1 MDRSLIIFLIWLALA
16 AIGVIS
22 KAVKNAREK
31 GNGAPAHK
39 TSTLDE
45 ILEHIQQA
53 QSKAEQ
59 SKATKADWKSTPGKI
74 QFTPADEGIASTTPV
89 DTTPAAKP
97 KKGNAAK
104 DNEGKMDF
112 DPVDMVIYSEIM
124 QPGYEKY

>member
-1 MDRSLIIFLIWLALA
+1 MDSSLIVILIWLSLA

-31 GNGAPAHK
+31 SNSAPSPKA
-39 TSTLDE
+39 SSLDE

-53 QSKAEQ
+53 QRKAAQ
-59 SKATKADWKSTPGKI
+59 PQAAKAGKKSAPQKR
-74 QFTPADEGIASTTPV
+74 FTPADEGIPSTTPV
-89 DTTPAAKP
+89 DTTPAPKA
-97 KKGNAAK
+97 KKGESTK

-124 QPGYEKY
+124 KPGYEKY

>member
-59 SKATKADWKSTPGKI
+59 FKAT
-74 QFTPADEGIASTTPV
+74 DEGIASTTPV

-112 DPVDMVIYSEIM
+112 DPVDMVIFSEIM

>member
-1 MDRSLIIFLIWLALA
+1 MESSLIIFLIWLALA

-22 KAVKNAREK
+22 KVVKNAREK
-31 GNGAPAHK
+31 GNITQAHK
-39 TSTLDE
+39 TSTFDE

-53 QSKAEQ
+53 QSREEH
-59 SKATKADWKSTPGKI
+59 SKATKADWESTPGKI
-74 QFTPADEGIASTTPV
+74 QFTPADEGIASTTPA

-97 KKGNAAK
+97 KKSNAAK

>member
-31 GNGAPAHK
+31 GNGARAHK

-45 ILEHIQQA
+45 IMEHIQQA

-59 SKATKADWKSTPGKI
+59 SKAT
-74 QFTPADEGIASTTPV
+74 DEGIASTTPQ
-89 DTTPAAKP
+89 DNPSAAKA
-97 KKGNAAK
+97 KKDASAVKK
-104 DNEGKMDF
+104 DGKMEF
-112 DPVDMVIYSEIM
+112 DPVDMITLR
-124 QPGYEKY
+124 

>member
-74 QFTPADEGIASTTPV
+74 QFTPADEGIASTTPQ
-89 DTTPAAKP
+89 DNPSAAKA
-97 KKGNAAK
+97 KKDASAVKK
-104 DNEGKMDF
+104 DGKMEF
-112 DPVDMVIYSEIM
+112 DPVDMIIYSEIM
-124 QPGYEKY
+124 KPGYEKY